1 MKKKEQTLHEMI
13 WACAKKYAQRV
24 GEIIEREPEYW
35 VSEELS
41 ISTCCFGDVYF
52 LDLDDMMIIVDHLDK
67 WIKNYGSQ
75 EKVGEA
81 VIDWFEWCLEDAF
94 DPATGERRN
103 HNRINLNSWLMGL
116 RPEQLKR

>member
-1 MKKKEQTLHEMI
+1 MKKKEPTLHEMI

-24 GEIIEREPEYW
+24 GEIIERKPEYW
-35 VSEELS
+35 VAEELS

-52 LDLDDMMIIVDHLDK
+52 LDLDEMMIIVDHLDK

-75 EKVGEA
+75 EKVGET
-81 VIDWFEWCLEDAF
+81 VIDWFEWCLEDAV
-94 DPATGERRN
+94 DPATGEWRN